1 MTNNEKITYGCDL
14 CIANLEAYE
23 NLCREHNVSRAYD
36 APNDAIYA
44 AWIEH
49 CYLTKERAQRIVK
62 AISAYNFNN
71 VSKQIKAK
79 YSVYSSYVTLTIN
92 NVEYGHADYT
102 RAITVLRTLG
112 LRISY
117 NEDK

>member
-1 MTNNEKITYGCDL
+1 MPSNEKITYSCDL
-14 CIANLEAYE
+14 CLANLAAYE
-23 NLCREHNVSRAYD
+23 KLCRDHNVSRAYD
-36 APNDAIYA
+36 APSDAVYA
-44 AWIEH
+44 AWLDH

-62 AISAYNFNN
+62 AISAHNFNN

-79 YSVYSSYVTLTIN
+79 YSVYASYVTLTIN

-102 RAITVLRTLG
+102 RVVTLLRNLG

-117 NEDK
+117 DEDK